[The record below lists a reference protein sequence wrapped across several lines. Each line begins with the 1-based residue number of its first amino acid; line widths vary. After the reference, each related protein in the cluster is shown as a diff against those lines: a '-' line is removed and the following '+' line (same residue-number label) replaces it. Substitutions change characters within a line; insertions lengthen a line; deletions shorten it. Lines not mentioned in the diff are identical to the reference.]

1 MVYHS
6 HNSVPIIKCKI
17 MLLFI
22 VFIVL
27 YQVNL
32 TSFFFETLIFI
43 ESCTF
48 VCKSYI
54 DTFTFST
61 NSLVGSGDRF
71 FFQQYILKQEICWE
85 WQFQIGIH
93 IEHHKITLNMFHLF
107 PLPFFASS
115 KKDAD
120 DINIHLFKL
129 YLYIQKSRVI

>member
-32 TSFFFETLIFI
+32 KYFFFETLIFI

-71 FFQQYILKQEICWE
+71 FFPTVHTKTGNMLRMAISNRYPYRTPQNNTKTCFTCFLYRFFCL
-85 WQFQIGIH
+85 FQKGC
-93 IEHHKITLNMFHLF
+93 
-107 PLPFFASS
+107 
-115 KKDAD
+115 
-120 DINIHLFKL
+120 
-129 YLYIQKSRVI
+129 R

>member
-32 TSFFFETLIFI
+32 TSFFFFETLIFI

-71 FFQQYILKQEICWE
+71 FFPTVHTKTGNMLRMAISNRYPYRTPQNNTKHVSLVSSTVFCL
-85 WQFQIGIH
+85 FQKGC
-93 IEHHKITLNMFHLF
+93 
-107 PLPFFASS
+107 
-115 KKDAD
+115 
-120 DINIHLFKL
+120 
-129 YLYIQKSRVI
+129 R